1 VLYVQNELVAYKC
14 ILMYD
19 NSVDETMMTFCLMT
33 LNKIGD
39 SSSDDLIY
47 LTVSLKKQRH
57 LLKMT
62 SH

>member
-1 VLYVQNELVAYKC
+1 M
-14 ILMYD
+14 LMYD
-19 NSVDETMMTFCLMT
+19 NSVDETMMTFRLMT

-39 SSSDDLIY
+39 SSSVDLIY